1 MSGDPPS
8 VGGASAVRLEGYVDE
23 ILASGFPAIRNLG
36 ERARVAQL
44 DGYIARIVDHDF
56 AEVGHQV
63 RRPDVLMRWL
73 RAYAAATSTSA
84 AFDTIRDAATSGEAD
99 KPAKTT
105 TGPYRDALERLWLI
119 EEVPAWSPSH
129 NHLKRLTVA
138 PKHHLADP
146 ALAARLVGI
155 DAGGLLAGR
164 DPDPVLPRDGT
175 FLGALFESLVTLDV
189 RTYAQ
194 ASGAVVH
201 HLRTRAGEREVDLI
215 VVRPDQRVVALEVK
229 LSATVDNGDVR
240 HLLWLRDQVGDDLL
254 DSAVISTGEYAYR
267 RPDGVAVIPLALLGP

>member
-1 MSGDPPS
+1 VSGDPPS

-44 DGYIARIVDHDF
+44 DGYIARVVDHDF

-119 EEVPAWSPSH
+119 EEVPAWAPSH

-194 ASGAVVH
+194 ASGAAVH

-240 HLLWLRDQVGDDLL
+240 NLLWLRDQVGDDLL
-254 DSAVISTGEYAYR
+254 DSAVICTGEYAYR